1 MSLWPINFLQL
12 VCTIYV
18 SAFYGYL
25 IYKNFFYFKI
35 LWVSCLDPDAARLDR
50 IKVISLVLFYIAL
63 TLTIVSCSDTEQSTV
78 TAHER
83 KFFIGMMI
91 VTAGT
96 YIYPNVLCPT
106 LMVGMAGFTVYR
118 NIMNVHVVHFD
129 DDIPLADRGT
139 AKGHSTPALKY
150 PGASPSAIA
159 STPEQA
165 PLTASAERAIVAV
178 QAPMPSPSASFLDM
192 VHRTLYNNNSG
203 SSSHKFPYA
212 SEFSHKF
219 PYASES
225 DTSESD
231 TSENCSHGEVEPIG
245 NTRMF
250 FVTLN
255 NEAYYSPYM
264 QEQLTRSG
272 NINRLSFEDII
283 NVLANR
289 NNNMGDLKTILT
301 KDLSSKIASLHFKD
315 LTYDDI
321 ERLSEESNALWYA
334 AWLDRW
340 SEFAEQQEEFPT

>member
-150 PGASPSAIA
+150 PAASPSAIA

-165 PLTASAERAIVAV
+165 
-178 QAPMPSPSASFLDM
+178 SPSAIASTPGQAAPTAAAADSIL
-192 VHRTLYNNNSG
+192 
-203 SSSHKFPYA
+203 HKI
-212 SEFSHKF
+212 H
-219 PYASES
+219 ES
-225 DTSESD
+225 L
-231 TSENCSHGEVEPIG
+231 
-245 NTRMF
+245 F
-250 FVTLN
+250 
-255 NEAYYSPYM
+255 
-264 QEQLTRSG
+264 
-272 NINRLSFEDII
+272 
-283 NVLANR
+283 NR
-289 NNNMGDLKTILT
+289 NNVNPPYQKIQITVQDQPIATQIDFFKIQLKTGTIVTTATPEQLDMNRLYEMEQLNRLNFKYILDFSALVT
-301 KDLSSKIASLHFKD
+301 GGEEQVKNPVDIYRRAMLIQELQNNKTSIDLINMEPNELFRMCNHDRVAEAWAQFWASLRK
-315 LTYDDI
+315 
-321 ERLSEESNALWYA
+321 
-334 AWLDRW
+334 
-340 SEFAEQQEEFPT
+340 